1 MDQGIVEREA
11 ASAQT
16 KAPRLD
22 VLVSGMSCAGCVRR
36 VERAAAAVPGV
47 HDVAVNLTTER
58 ASVTLGDGF
67 RLSDLTQALDAAGYP
82 VAEGTIDLAVSDM
95 SCASCSG
102 RVERAL
108 VGVPGVISV
117 GVNLASERARVHVA
131 TGTAGAGELIAAVRA
146 AGYGA
151 TVPVLAGE
159 VAATQSGWAD
169 RDGLA
174 AALACALALPL
185 LLPMLAMPFGVN
197 VALPGWAQLVLAGV
211 VQLVFGARFYRG
223 AWHAL
228 RGWTGNMDL
237 LVALGT
243 TAAFGLS
250 LWELT
255 ERGGHLY
262 FEASAAVIALVR
274 LGKWLEGRTRRG
286 AGEAIRA
293 LDRLRPEH
301 ARIRRDGVE
310 HEISILELRVGDV
323 LVVRPGERIPAD
335 GVVQD
340 GTGGVDESLL
350 TGEILPVSKQPG
362 AHVVGGSLNGE
373 ALLLVS
379 GDGGRRGGPARP
391 HGAPGRGRAGGQ
403 ASDAAAGG
411 PGERGVRP
419 CRDRPGAAHLSGLVA
434 GRGWR
439 LSRRW

>member
-47 HDVAVNLTTER
+47 QDVAVNLTTER
-58 ASVTLGDGF
+58 ASVTHGDGF

-131 TGTAGAGELIAAVRA
+131 TGTASAGELIAAIRA

-211 VQLVFGARFYRG
+211 VQLCVRRPV
-223 AWHAL
+223 L
-228 RGWTGNMDL
+228 PR
-237 LVALGT
+237 
-243 TAAFGLS
+243 
-250 LWELT
+250 
-255 ERGGHLY
+255 R
-262 FEASAAVIALVR
+262 EA
-274 LGKWLEGRTRRG
+274 
-286 AGEAIRA
+286 RA
-293 LDRLRPEH
+293 L
-301 ARIRRDGVE
+301 
-310 HEISILELRVGDV
+310 
-323 LVVRPGERIPAD
+323 
-335 GVVQD
+335 
-340 GTGGVDESLL
+340 
-350 TGEILPVSKQPG
+350 LP
-362 AHVVGGSLNGE
+362 
-373 ALLLVS
+373 
-379 GDGGRRGGPARP
+379 PARATWTRWSP
-391 HGAPGRGRAGGQ
+391 SAPAPR
-403 ASDAAAGG
+403 
-411 PGERGVRP
+411 
-419 CRDRPGAAHLSGLVA
+419 SG
-434 GRGWR
+434 
-439 LSRRW
+439 